1 MGPKQEQ
8 SSGSEISGL
17 RAFRVLRPLKTITSI
32 KGLKV
37 LISALFAAMP
47 LLRDTLLILL
57 FFFVVFSI
65 ACLQLL
71 TGSLKQRCVS
81 IQTGATHP
89 EDILCGSGVSE
100 CPGGYFC
107 GKQNAN
113 PNYGVTN
120 FDSIQYSLLSVFQ
133 CITLEGWS
141 DIQTMMQRTF
151 ADLIVILF
159 IVMILTG
166 AFFLLNLLLAVINS
180 KFTEAHNE
188 HQQQEQADKLK
199 KARNAHLDDDEMDNA
214 LNNKDEWTISQ
225 AITARIYAKKMK
237 AFLFRRRE
245 QKAAEQLRRQKNKKQ
260 RQASQQARRNI
271 PGQVSHGL
279 TNGNGNGHG
288 PRPHLAGAIPE
299 DDGEHQEEQLDDE
312 EKHLQQVQ
320 DLLQSSKIGMQRDGK
335 IVKDLKMPKT
345 LKGDGNGRLKE
356 Q

>member
-1 MGPKQEQ
+1 M
-8 SSGSEISGL
+8 
-17 RAFRVLRPLKTITSI
+17 LRPLKTITSI

-71 TGSLKQRCVS
+71 AGALKQRCVS

-89 EDILCGSGVSE
+89 DDILCGSGVAE

-120 FDSIQYSLLSVFQ
+120 FDSIQYSLLNVFQ

-151 ADLIVILF
+151 ANFIFVLF
-159 IVMILTG
+159 IIMILTG

-237 AFLFRRRE
+237 AFLYRRRE
-245 QKAAEQLRRQKNKKQ
+245 QRAAELLRR
-260 RQASQQARRNI
+260 
-271 PGQVSHGL
+271 
-279 TNGNGNGHG
+279 
-288 PRPHLAGAIPE
+288 
-299 DDGEHQEEQLDDE
+299 
-312 EKHLQQVQ
+312 
-320 DLLQSSKIGMQRDGK
+320 
-335 IVKDLKMPKT
+335 
-345 LKGDGNGRLKE
+345 
-356 Q
+356 